1 MAQLNVDP
9 QKVEELIK
17 RLHKHTQDTQNQQ
30 KQLKGYLTNMQQQ
43 WNDAHYK
50 SFVEQFNEFDK
61 AVNKALQLSETVLL
75 PNLKNVKK
83 YAEDYKN
90 MGRR

>member
-1 MAQLNVDP
+1 MA
-9 QKVEELIK
+9 KMFVEPEMVQQLIK
-17 RLHKHTQDTQNQQ
+17 RMDRHTSETQRQQ
-30 KQLKGYLTNMQQQ
+30 KQLKGFIKNMQQQ

-50 SFVEQFNEFDK
+50 AFTEQFAEFDK
-61 AVNKALQLSETVLL
+61 MMTKAMQMSETILI

-83 YAEDYKN
+83 YADEYKN